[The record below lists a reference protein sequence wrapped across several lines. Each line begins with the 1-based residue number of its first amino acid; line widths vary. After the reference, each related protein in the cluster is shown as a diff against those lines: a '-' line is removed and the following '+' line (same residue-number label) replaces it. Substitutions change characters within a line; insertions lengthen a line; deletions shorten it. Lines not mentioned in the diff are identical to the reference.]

1 MGGLSWLDL
10 ILGKPLDLQIQFI
23 LGSTRQKVVPS
34 KIKTSWYHHKGRV
47 CCVFFFL
54 VDSHF
59 LQIREMFVHTVK
71 TGQKSKDTN

>member
-34 KIKTSWYHHKGRV
+34 KIKTSWHHHKGRV
-47 CCVFFFL
+47 CCVFFFSCRFSFSS
-54 VDSHF
+54 DQGNACTHS
-59 LQIREMFVHTVK
+59 
-71 TGQKSKDTN
+71 

>member
-47 CCVFFFL
+47 CCVFFSCRFSFSS
-54 VDSHF
+54 DQGNACTHS
-59 LQIREMFVHTVK
+59 
-71 TGQKSKDTN
+71 